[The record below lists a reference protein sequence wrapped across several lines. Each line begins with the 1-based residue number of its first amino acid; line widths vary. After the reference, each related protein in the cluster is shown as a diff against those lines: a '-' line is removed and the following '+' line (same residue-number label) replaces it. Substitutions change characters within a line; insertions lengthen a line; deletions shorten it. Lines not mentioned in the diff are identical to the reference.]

1 MNYYEAIF
9 LITFY
14 VISITLVGFVVMK
27 DRKEY
32 KKFYKIK
39 N

>member
-1 MNYYEAIF
+1 MNYFELLSIA
-9 LITFY
+9 TFY
-14 VISITLVGFVVMK
+14 LISFTTIGIVVAK